1 MGSCCLQ
8 GCVGWGG
15 AGVEGRGGCR
25 GGRQQMACHTVRAV
39 GWHPEEEEEGGRK
52 IGGGVGGGGN
62 GRWGGGDRDWRGT
75 APKVPAGIRRDRER
89 DRGEGLWWET
99 GW

>member
-1 MGSCCLQ
+1 MGC
-8 GCVGWGG
+8 W
-15 AGVEGRGGCR
+15 

-39 GWHPEEEEEGGRK
+39 GWHPEEEEEEGGEDGED
-52 IGGGVGGGGN
+52 GGWGVQGLEGHCSQSAS
-62 GRWGGGDRDWRGT
+62 RHQERES
-75 APKVPAGIRRDRER
+75 ER

>member
-1 MGSCCLQ
+1 
-8 GCVGWGG
+8 
-15 AGVEGRGGCR
+15 
-25 GGRQQMACHTVRAV
+25 MACHTVRAV

-62 GRWGGGDRDWRGT
+62 GRWGGYRDWRGT